1 MSNVVNLITYKLD
14 EIIISNITSLK
25 TGNFQVR
32 PGYSYD
38 NFFLDKIEGSYDE
51 SLQGLIHHIMFKDG
65 IYKKILSKAQL
76 EECQSVIQN
85 EPENIYSPSGDNK
98 DDEEIQEILDDI
110 YWDSISFVANKF
122 EELGIDNSA
131 FTDYL

>member
-1 MSNVVNLITYKLD
+1 MSNVVNLITNKLD
-14 EIIISNITSLK
+14 EIITSNIPSLK

-51 SLQGLIHHIMFKDG
+51 SLQGLIHHIMFKDS

-76 EECQSVIQN
+76 EECQSVVQN

>member
-1 MSNVVNLITYKLD
+1 MSNVVNLITNKLD
-14 EIIISNITSLK
+14 EIITSNIPSLK

-32 PGYSYD
+32 PSYSYD

-76 EECQSVIQN
+76 EECQSVVQN

-122 EELGIDNSA
+122 QELGIDNSA

>member
-1 MSNVVNLITYKLD
+1 MSNVVNLITNKLD
-14 EIIISNITSLK
+14 EIITSNIPSLK

-51 SLQGLIHHIMFKDG
+51 SLQGLIHHIMFKDS

-76 EECQSVIQN
+76 EECQSVVQN

-122 EELGIDNSA
+122 QELGIDNSA